1 MSNEVQSPRGAWIIY
16 TMSSINERIKSIRK
30 ELGLTQTELGD
41 KLGIGK
47 SAMSKLEQENA
58 TVTDRNVEFIC
69 REFNVRRDY
78 LLYGKGDM
86 FLDPEDCEP
95 DLDGIVHW
103 KDWKD
108 RSEFIPV

>member
-1 MSNEVQSPRGAWIIY
+1 
-16 TMSSINERIKSIRK
+16 
-30 ELGLTQTELGD
+30 
-41 KLGIGK
+41 
-47 SAMSKLEQENA
+47 MSKLEQENA
-58 TVTDRNVEFIC
+58 TVTDRNVESIY

-86 FLDPEDCEP
+86 FLDPENCEP

-108 RSEFIPV
+108 RSEFVPV